1 MLRVLA
7 TVPLA
12 FLVGCECTRD
22 LRIAPRESGARASVA
37 LAPELSAEPSEPA
50 ESAALPPPRWTLVP
64 VAGSERPDL
73 MLVDWA
79 QEQPSAVRVPW
90 QSARDR
96 VLEGGSHVGDS
107 PSPAGD
113 LLEWGVPA
121 DLDACA
127 EELLLAF
134 LDGCRLDVTAR
145 YGRIPER
152 VSLVRGDGDLA
163 RLRVAHG
170 FGLEEARRM
179 VTR

>member
-1 MLRVLA
+1 M
-7 TVPLA
+7 
-12 FLVGCECTRD
+12 
-22 LRIAPRESGARASVA
+22 
-37 LAPELSAEPSEPA
+37 
-50 ESAALPPPRWTLVP
+50 P

>member
-50 ESAALPPPRWTLVP
+50 ESTALPPPRWTLVP

-152 VSLVRGDGDLA
+152 VSLVQLS
-163 RLRVAHG
+163 LIHI
-170 FGLEEARRM
+170 
-179 VTR
+179 

>member
-22 LRIAPRESGARASVA
+22 LRIAPQKSGARASVA
-37 LAPELSAEPSEPA
+37 LAPELPVDPPEPA
-50 ESAALPPPRWTLVP
+50 ESIALPPPRWTLVP
-64 VAGSERPDL
+64 VTDAERPDL
-73 MLVDWA
+73 LLVDWS
-79 QEQPSAVRVPW
+79 QEQPRAVRVPW
-90 QSARDR
+90 QSARNR
-96 VLEGGSHVGDS
+96 VLEGRTYVGDS
-107 PSPAGD
+107 PFPAGD
-113 LLEWGVPA
+113 LFEWGVPA

-134 LDGCRLDVTAR
+134 LDGCLRDVTAR

-152 VSLVRGDGDLA
+152 TSLILGDGDLA

-170 FGLEEARRM
+170 FSLEEACRM